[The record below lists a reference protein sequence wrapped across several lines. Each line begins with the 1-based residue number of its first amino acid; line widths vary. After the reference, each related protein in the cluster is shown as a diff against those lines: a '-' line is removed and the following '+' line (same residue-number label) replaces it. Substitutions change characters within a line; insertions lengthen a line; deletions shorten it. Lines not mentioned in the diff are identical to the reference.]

1 MEAYMSIEDLW
12 RPFQEIME
20 APWEWARSWKQKTGR
35 KMIGHLLP
43 DVPEEIIHAAGAL
56 PMAVEGAG
64 VQIGQAQAHI
74 PGYTCSHAMGAIE
87 MGMTGKLD
95 VLDGMVIP
103 YVCDTTRNLFHIW
116 NRCFPH
122 MSNEFLRLPKR
133 IDYPGARDYLCVEFT
148 RLLSSIAEITGKK
161 AGPDEVARS
170 SLLYDKS
177 RKLLRDAYRM
187 QQERPALWTQEKVQL
202 LFASALRAPREE
214 HLTWMEALPWDQEEV
229 DCQVRIP
236 IYVKGKVWDPP
247 GILSL
252 FDKLGLLVVSDEI
265 VTGFRLAEKD
275 VGLNGNPIE
284 SLAQRYISL
293 TPYPGYHMEP
303 DRLIQ
308 GFLDR
313 VGKSGAAGVVFI
325 NPKFCEAAGF
335 EMPDFQKA
343 LGETSIPSLILE
355 TSSRSA
361 SMEQIRLRL
370 EAFRELLSGDLP

>member
-1 MEAYMSIEDLW
+1 
-12 RPFQEIME
+12 
-20 APWEWARSWKQKTGR
+20 
-35 KMIGHLLP
+35 
-43 DVPEEIIHAAGAL
+43 
-56 PMAVEGAG
+56 
-64 VQIGQAQAHI
+64 
-74 PGYTCSHAMGAIE
+74 
-87 MGMTGKLD
+87 
-95 VLDGMVIP
+95 
-103 YVCDTTRNLFHIW
+103 
-116 NRCFPH
+116 
-122 MSNEFLRLPKR
+122 
-133 IDYPGARDYLCVEFT
+133 
-148 RLLSSIAEITGKK
+148 
-161 AGPDEVARS
+161 
-170 SLLYDKS
+170 
-177 RKLLRDAYRM
+177 
-187 QQERPALWTQEKVQL
+187 
-202 LFASALRAPREE
+202 
-214 HLTWMEALPWDQEEV
+214 MEALPWDQEEV

-343 LGETSIPSLILE
+343 LGETGIPSLILE